1 MPPKK
6 ITAPAAALQ
15 PLDTNQ
21 DTLSLRKARSQKR
34 KATSP
39 TLQEEE
45 LDQEI
50 RDLEIIHQQ
59 VQRKKEKMAR
69 LADLQKKIDEATEEV
84 HHLTQDDHDR
94 RPQHREL
101 RQEGSFNE
109 DEWYDDFNH
118 GTFAFDDASPLV
130 AELQAIPWPQ
140 SYKPP
145 QLPMYDGHSDPKQF
159 LMSYEATI
167 SSYGGNTAIMAKS
180 FVMAVRNVAQTWYS
194 SLRPGTIMSWQKLK
208 DMLVTRFQGFQ
219 TKPVTAQ
226 ALFQCTQDHEE
237 YLQAYVRRFLRLR
250 AQAPIVPNE
259 IVIEAMIK
267 GLRPGPMAQ
276 YFARKPPQTLEKLLQ
291 KMDEYIWADND
302 FCQRR
307 EEAYRFSE
315 MTRGFGGRIHPRHV
329 RSIHSSSHNDD
340 KGSQLQ
346 RPHHTS
352 QSSG

>member
-6 ITAPAAALQ
+6 TTVPGAALQ

-21 DTLSLRKARSQKR
+21 ETLREARSQKR

-39 TLQEEE
+39 TPQEEE

-50 RDLEIIHQQ
+50 RDLEAIHQQ
-59 VQRKKEKMAR
+59 VQRKREKMLR
-69 LADLQKKIDEATEEV
+69 LVDLQKKINEAAEEMR
-84 HHLTQDDHDR
+84 HLTQDDQDR

-101 RQEGSFNE
+101 RQESLFND
-109 DEWYDDFNH
+109 DEWYNDFHQGN
-118 GTFAFDDASPLV
+118 FAFDDASPLA
-130 AELQAIPWPQ
+130 AELQDTLWPP

-159 LMSYEATI
+159 LMSYKATI
-167 SSYGGNTAIMAKS
+167 SSYGGNNAVMTKS
-180 FVMAVRNVAQTWYS
+180 FVMAVKSIAQTWYS
-194 SLRPGTIMSWQKLK
+194 SLRPRTITSWKKLK

-226 ALFQCTQDHEE
+226 GLFQCTQDQEE

-267 GLRPGPMAQ
+267 GLRPGPTAQ
-276 YFARKPPQTLEKLLQ
+276 YFARKPPQTLEKLLY
-291 KMDEYIWADND
+291 KMDEYIRADND
-302 FCQRR
+302 FRQRS
-307 EEAYRFSE
+307 EEAFRY
-315 MTRGFGGRIHPRHV
+315 
-329 RSIHSSSHNDD
+329 
-340 KGSQLQ
+340 
-346 RPHHTS
+346 
-352 QSSG
+352 